1 MGNCSLYY
9 EFVKFL
15 FIKFYKTRKKD
26 LSDFFAGF
34 LFIDQR
40 IFWFS
45 FISIRTNNKMR
56 EQKLET
62 IADYFFMGSLI
73 GILIIIGLITFNL
86 VK

>member
-1 MGNCSLYY
+1 
-9 EFVKFL
+9 
-15 FIKFYKTRKKD
+15 
-26 LSDFFAGF
+26 
-34 LFIDQR
+34 
-40 IFWFS
+40 
-45 FISIRTNNKMR
+45 MR